1 MPRWRR
7 FPSLSSV
14 LVTLADAQ
22 PEEWAWDWLSLIR
35 QSGCTEARSKHPT
48 LLRAVL
54 RWKSGFL
61 CSWLGSPS
69 SSRRR
74 WLRKLGKD
82 FKVSSCQTGGA
93 GGKTTKD
100 SNFENVF
107 YHFRIPPSF
116 CFAIFRSASADLPKK

>member
-1 MPRWRR
+1 MTPWIR
-7 FPSLSSV
+7 FSSLSIV
-14 LVTLADAQ
+14 LMTLADAQ

-74 WLRKLGKD
+74 WLRRKLRKD

-93 GGKTTKD
+93 G
-100 SNFENVF
+100 ENPANVETLTAGF
-107 YHFRIPPSF
+107 YSLRIPAYS
-116 CFAIFRSASADLPKK
+116 